1 MHFLSSYLIF
11 LMNNLS
17 IYFTPAS
24 KPWPFACPCQLNLLF
39 ALYYGLFWPQWLTKR
54 YDIFY
59 KNPQKDNGL
68 DIHVGPREERS
79 QLFRYREKKIFLHI
93 YQGKRKRLV
102 FIFSHVHVI
111 RLFPIAL
118 KVGIIILIFLFIYIQ
133 LRKMRLKFTNY
144 FCPHFL
150 YFSCRWK
157 SH

>member
-39 ALYYGLFWPQWLTKR
+39 ALYYGLFLPQWLTKR

-111 RLFPIAL
+111 RLFPNCS
-118 KVGIIILIFLFIYIQ
+118 KGWNYHTNLFIYLHTVEKNEAQIYQ
-133 LRKMRLKFTNY
+133 L
-144 FCPHFL
+144 FL
-150 YFSCRWK
+150 PPFSLFFL
-157 SH
+157 